1 MVQQKANY
9 LNEIVFPLKYILHV
23 LNVRMHFL
31 WNISFSKLQFS
42 PNCFIFISAKE
53 IWERKW
59 LATFVF
65 FKWYKGLIY
74 MEKANRKESRFVYF
88 PIMYLIIFFS
98 ICNEDCRRMMSSFR
112 HLLGQSHKTN
122 QKDLHIRCLK
132 SFGFVVNEKSR
143 TMETQWQNVC
153 WKCEQKY
160 SKYILH
166 NLLAQSAN

>member
-1 MVQQKANY
+1 
-9 LNEIVFPLKYILHV
+9 
-23 LNVRMHFL
+23 
-31 WNISFSKLQFS
+31 
-42 PNCFIFISAKE
+42 
-53 IWERKW
+53 
-59 LATFVF
+59 
-65 FKWYKGLIY
+65 
-74 MEKANRKESRFVYF
+74 
-88 PIMYLIIFFS
+88 
-98 ICNEDCRRMMSSFR
+98 MSSFR

-166 NLLAQSAN
+166 NLLAQSANQSISPINQFGHSRLRNKHRATLTLGYAYNFLSFFQELRSLLNEKFKLFVTLWDRVSYIQGDLCQMFQGLRLFQTRVIGQNIWDIV